1 METRLIVQTIFELS
15 AVIGSVVMLINENK
29 IIIFEDRLKEKII
42 SIFKTH
48 KTNNRNF

>member
-1 METRLIVQTIFELS
+1 MGTGFIIQTTFELL
-15 AVIGSVVMLINENK
+15 AVIGIVVMLINENK